1 MSMDIKKKTIS
12 TKNAL
17 PIWARNIPPVIFS
30 AIAGLTAINP
40 TWSILFATSTALINA
55 WGDFGQTRVNELVSF
70 INEHKEEFMA
80 DVIQT
85 DKFKTL
91 FLNILE
97 RHMKEAS
104 EEKRQ
109 LLRNYLLSVGKGVN
123 PNFNEFTR
131 MNNILDTISLEE
143 IDFLKLWDSDNAVGS
158 YINKHLQ
165 QPHALTMSDIQSCVY
180 NMTPRD
186 SRLMAMI
193 DNQHQSKNNQILI
206 SLSYKG
212 LLYGLT
218 QDNFGSGQEVR
229 IKEIT
234 PFGRAFLAFIK
245 G

>member
-1 MSMDIKKKTIS
+1 MEEKEVTTRDGMAI
-12 TKNAL
+12 L
-17 PIWARNIPPVIFS
+17 ARNIPPVIFA
-30 AIAGLTAINP
+30 AISGLVSISP
-40 TWSILFATSTALINA
+40 IWSVLFATSSALINA

-70 INEHKEEFMA
+70 INEHREEFA
-80 DVIQT
+80 DDILES

-123 PNFNEFTR
+123 PDFNEFTK
-131 MNNILDTISLEE
+131 MNNMLDTISLEE
-143 IDFLKLWDSDNAVGS
+143 IEFLKFWDDDGPVGS
-158 YINKHLQ
+158 YIREHVQ
-165 QPHALTMSDIQSCVY
+165 HPHSMTISDVQNCMFR
-180 NMTPRD
+180 MTPRVP
-186 SRLMAMI
+186 RLMALL
-193 DNQHQSKNNQILI
+193 DNVNQSRNNQILI

-229 IKEIT
+229 IQEIT
-234 PFGRAFLAFIK
+234 SFGKAFLKFIK
-245 G
+245 A